1 MRFSATLAALGASF
15 FGLSGA
21 QQYMGD
27 VINTTLP
34 GVPGAEIAF
43 WYEFTVTDCNV
54 SQH

>member
-1 MRFSATLAALGASF
+1 MRFSAALAAIGASF
-15 FGLSGA
+15 FGLSEA

-43 WYEFTVTDCNV
+43 WYELMATDCNV